1 MSLLD
6 EKMDRER
13 IIENTIEF
21 IKEKHGKECSGHDW
35 YHIERVYKMSLCI
48 AQLENV
54 DIFLVKM
61 GALLH
66 DIDDY
71 KLKTD
76 GQQGRR
82 WLQKVGL
89 SNKTISKIIY
99 ITENISYKGVEQD
112 DILPIEGK
120 IIQDA
125 DRLDSIGAIGIARV
139 FAYGGKIGRPIHDPH
154 IPPKMFENTIDYQTY
169 LGTSI
174 NHFYEKLLKIE
185 NSMNTDY
192 ARKLAHKRT
201 VFIKDYLKQFDKEWN
216 YV

>member
-6 EKMDRER
+6 EKIDREK
-13 IIENTIEF
+13 IIESTIGF
-21 IKEKHGKECSGHDW
+21 VKEKYENECSGHDW
-35 YHIERVYKMSLCI
+35 YHIERVYKMSLSI

-71 KLKTD
+71 KFKTN
-76 GQQGRR
+76 GQQSGI
-82 WLQKVGL
+82 WLEKVGL
-89 SNKTISKIIY
+89 PYKTISKITY
-99 ITENISYKGVEQD
+99 IIENISYKGVEQD
-112 DILPIEGK
+112 DKLPIEGK

-154 IPPKMFENTIDYQTY
+154 IPPKIFENAIDYQTY
-169 LGTSI
+169 TGTSI
-174 NHFYEKLLKIE
+174 NHFYEKLLKVE
-185 NSMNTDY
+185 NSMNTEY

-201 VFIKDYLKQFDKEWN
+201 LFIKDYLEEFDQEWN